1 MPFEYYYS
9 QIPIEMRCLAPWQ
22 GNKHADEIWGIY
34 YYLFNKQNTL
44 GCPLTSYEI
53 RSHFKINKYKTFRKL
68 IKPLICCGFVSQKT
82 NMQDICDKNMWKYE
96 ITGLGIEYMKCMV
109 RLICGVR
116 L

>member
-1 MPFEYYYS
+1 MLFDYYYN
-9 QIPIEMRCLAPWQ
+9 QVPIEVRCLAPWQ

-34 YYLFNKQNTL
+34 YYLFKQNTL

-82 NMQDICDKNMWKYE
+82 NMQDICDKNMLKYE
-96 ITGLGIEYMKCMV
+96 ITELGIEYMKIMV
-109 RLICGVR
+109 HLICGVNI
-116 L
+116 